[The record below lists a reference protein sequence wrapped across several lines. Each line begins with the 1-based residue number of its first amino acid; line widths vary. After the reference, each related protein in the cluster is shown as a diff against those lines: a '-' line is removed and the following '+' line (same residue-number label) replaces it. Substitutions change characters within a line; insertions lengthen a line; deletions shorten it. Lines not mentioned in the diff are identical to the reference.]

1 MHVGEQ
7 RHIPGFGYVVTFDE
21 EGGLMSYLVG
31 IQIRA
36 EDVSTFA
43 SEFDS
48 WVKGLFLDLGAGEAR
63 LAHTIYGGDRA
74 GLLFASAT
82 FDSIM
87 DAALAEK
94 GMNSDHRVGET
105 MAKAGAQRVGR
116 SLGVIRAQRG
126 ELTGEYGTTLLIESP
141 SQQTEAEVQQG
152 MDDSWVHMQGNGVT
166 GLRQIQ
172 LIAAGENTGLWAAG
186 TYTDDLDGLMANS
199 AAMFSDTAVQQAMS
213 RLGNRVLGRSIF
225 RVLSST

>member
-1 MHVGEQ
+1 
-7 RHIPGFGYVVTFDE
+7 
-21 EGGLMSYLVG
+21 MSYLVG
-31 IQIRA
+31 IQARA
-36 EDVSTFA
+36 ENVSAFA

-48 WVKGLFLDLGAGEAR
+48 RLKGLFQDLGAGEVR
-63 LAHTIYGGDRA
+63 LAQTIYGGDRA
-74 GLLFASAT
+74 GLCFASAT

-87 DAALAEK
+87 DAVAAEK
-94 GMNSDHRVGET
+94 SLNSDQRVAET
-105 MAKAGAQRVGR
+105 MAKAGVQVVGR

-126 ELTGEYGTTLLIESP
+126 ELTGEYGTTLIIESP

-152 MDDSWVHMQGNGVT
+152 MDDSWAHMEGNGVT

-172 LIAAGENTGLWAAG
+172 MIAAGDMTGLWAAG

-199 AAMFSDTAVQQAMS
+199 AKLFADTAVQQAMS
-213 RLGNRVLGRSIF
+213 RLGNRVMSRSIF